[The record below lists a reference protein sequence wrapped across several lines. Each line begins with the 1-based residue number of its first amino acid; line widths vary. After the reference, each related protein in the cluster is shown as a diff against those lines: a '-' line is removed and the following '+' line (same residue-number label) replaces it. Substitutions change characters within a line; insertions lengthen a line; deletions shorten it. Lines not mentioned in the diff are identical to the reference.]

1 MDSNT
6 KGTNAKLTAVHLVLY
21 LDSELGSAVCHLYCN
36 SKYYHSSS
44 EAHLEPCQISMIE
57 LF

>member
-1 MDSNT
+1 MDNNT
-6 KGTNAKLTAVHLVLY
+6 KWTNAKLTAVHLVLY

-36 SKYYHSSS
+36 SKYYSSSS
-44 EAHLEPCQISMIE
+44 EAHLEPCQISMIK